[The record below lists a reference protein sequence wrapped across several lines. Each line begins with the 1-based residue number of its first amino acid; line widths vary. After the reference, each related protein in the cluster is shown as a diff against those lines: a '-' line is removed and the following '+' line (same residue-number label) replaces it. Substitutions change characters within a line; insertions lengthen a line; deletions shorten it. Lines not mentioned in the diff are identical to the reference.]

1 MMSGLMSS
9 DGCQGP
15 SRLEFN
21 CRLPT
26 GSHTEL
32 DTLAQWVH
40 MTHCI
45 MIMELYERARA
56 FHSSKA
62 HELPNTSRRK
72 LTILLLEIQTF
83 IILPRSKTARQTAL
97 FSITNHKVSGGAYQ
111 TSLNV
116 CFCACMCVCARACVY
131 VCVRTSLTHCAPAAG
146 KNDEIPAD
154 NELLMTS
161 RSERNTH
168 LISALCA
175 NPYL

>member
-1 MMSGLMSS
+1 MVMMWGLMSS

-62 HELPNTSRRK
+62 HGLPNTSRRK
-72 LTILLLEIQTF
+72 LTTLLLEIQAF
-83 IILPRSKTARQTAL
+83 ILLPRSKTARQTAL
-97 FSITNHKVSGGAYQ
+97 FSMTNHKVSGGAY
-111 TSLNV
+111 
-116 CFCACMCVCARACVY
+116 
-131 VCVRTSLTHCAPAAG
+131 
-146 KNDEIPAD
+146 
-154 NELLMTS
+154 
-161 RSERNTH
+161 
-168 LISALCA
+168 
-175 NPYL
+175 